1 MVAIQLEAKG
11 RCTMCHVGGDVAA
24 MQRLSPTVNYQSGP
38 VETFGPSGSLAAGV
52 VAQCLPAIQDPVLYN
67 EM

>member
-1 MVAIQLEAKG
+1 
-11 RCTMCHVGGDVAA
+11 MCHVGGDVAA

-52 VAQCLPAIQDPVLYN
+52 VAQCWPAIQDPVLYN